1 MRRTRGLTTAGAVVI
16 ATVAALVVIPAAAAT
31 TRTLTFGP
39 VADTTI
45 RADHPAKV
53 YGTLTTLT
61 ADASPVQNTLVR
73 FTVSGVGG
81 DVVVGATLRLFVTN
95 QSPVG
100 GSVARVASQTWG
112 ENVTWNTAPVA
123 DPLPV
128 ATLGKVGL
136 NTWAQFNVLP
146 IVTGDGTFSMRI
158 SSTSADGVAF
168 VSREGTTSTRR
179 PQLVVTTSPPPDQ
192 TAPTVS
198 ITAPADGADVSGSIA
213 VDASASDNVGV
224 TSVTFSVDGSSI
236 GTDTTSPY
244 EMPWDTTL
252 VANGAH
258 TLTARAVDA
267 AGNTGDAAPIGVNV
281 GNTVDTTS
289 PDPPGDLQAAVGGPR
304 QVSLTWAAA
313 VDNVAVTGYEVSR
326 DGTVLTTTSALGYV
340 DTSMAPGTH
349 ATYGV
354 VAIDPS
360 GNRSDPATVDAT
372 TPTVPTSFTFAAAG
386 DHGANATAA
395 LSLAALDASPASFYL
410 ALGDLDYDETT
421 SDAAWCDY
429 IHQHLPTKGPDFPF
443 EVVTGNHEDDSM
455 VDGYVLNHAACLP
468 DHLGAT
474 AGPGSQYGVE
484 YSFDYPAGAPLA
496 RFIMVS
502 PELKVNGTT
511 YHYVPGN
518 PHYAWLKDTIDQAH
532 AAGIPW
538 VVVGMHYPCLSAG
551 QYGCAE
557 GSALMNLLVNEKVDL
572 VLHGHEHTY
581 QRGKQLATDP
591 TTCPTISPTGYNPAC
606 VVDDGL
612 DGVYPKGAGTVDV
625 IDGTFGRS
633 LYASSRADPEAPY
646 FAKLDSTTHGFM
658 RYDVTATRLDASF
671 VHVDGTFN
679 DNFSIVSGATASA
692 DRSPPSP
699 PGGLSADTSV
709 PGKVTLSWSA
719 STDDAAVRDYIVSR
733 DGVAIGSTT
742 TTSFVDPSVTSGS
755 TYAYSVT
762 GYDTAFNPSAPA
774 GPLSVTI
781 PSAATLTFVPD
792 ADASLY
798 SANPNTN
805 YGAATT
811 LETDN
816 SPVKNFL
823 VRFTVTGVGTS
834 TVTGAT
840 LRLTCSDPS
849 PRGGDVTLAASTPWT
864 ENAVTWATA
873 PAAGTTAASIGS
885 VVAGTTYQV
894 DLSSIIHGDGTY
906 TLRIVTPNADGA
918 DFVSKEG
925 TLASRPQLK
934 LTLAP

>member
-1 MRRTRGLTTAGAVVI
+1 MRRFRRLPMT
-16 ATVAALVVIPAAAAT
+16 LVVVTATIAIFVAVPASAAP
-31 TRTLTFGP
+31 RTLTFGP
-39 VADTTI
+39 VVDTTI
-45 RADHPAKV
+45 RADHPAKS
-53 YGTLTTLT
+53 YGSLTTLT
-61 ADASPVQNTLVR
+61 ADNSPVQNALLR
-73 FTVSGVGG
+73 FTVSGVGT

-95 QSPVG
+95 PSPVG

-112 ENVTWNTAPVA
+112 ENVPWNSAPVA

-128 ATLGKVGL
+128 ATISKAAK

-146 IVTGDGTFSMRI
+146 IITGDGTYSMRI
-158 SSTSADGVAF
+158 SSTSIDGVAF
-168 VSREGTTSTRR
+168 VSREGANTAQR
-179 PQLVVTTSPPPDQ
+179 PQLVLTTSPPPDQ
-192 TAPTVS
+192 TAPTVG
-198 ITAPADGADVSGSIA
+198 ITAPTEGANVSGSVA
-213 VDASASDNVGV
+213 VDATASDNVGV
-224 TSVTFSVDGSSI
+224 TSVTFSVDGSPI

-244 EMPWDTTL
+244 EVPWDTSL

-258 TLTARAVDA
+258 TVTASAVDA

-281 GNTVDTTS
+281 GNAVDTTS

-326 DGTVLTTTSALGYV
+326 DGSVLTTTDALGYV
-340 DTSMAPGTH
+340 DTSIAPGTH
-349 ATYGV
+349 ATYSV

-360 GNRSDPATVDAT
+360 ANRSDPATVDAT
-372 TPTVPTSFTFAAAG
+372 TPAVPTSFTFAAAG
-386 DHGANATAA
+386 DHGANPTAA

-443 EVVTGNHEDDSM
+443 EVVTGNHEDDTM

-518 PHYAWLKDTIDQAH
+518 PHYAWLKDAIDQAH

-551 QYGCAE
+551 QYGCAA

-572 VLHGHEHTY
+572 VLHGHEHSY

-606 VVDDGL
+606 VVDDGM

-646 FAKLDSTTHGFM
+646 FAQLDGTTHGFM
-658 RYDVTATRLDASF
+658 RYDVTATKLDASF

-679 DNFSIVSGATASA
+679 DAFSIVQGATPLA
-692 DRSPPSP
+692 DRSPPSTP
-699 PGGLSADTSV
+699 NTLAADTTV
-709 PGKVTLSWSA
+709 PGKVTLSWGA
-719 STDDAAVRDYIVSR
+719 STDDAGIRNYIVSR
-733 DGVAIGSTT
+733 DGVAIGTTT
-742 TTSFVDPSVTSGS
+742 TTSFVDPSVTSGG

-762 GYDTAFNPSAPA
+762 AYDTAFNPSTPA

-781 PSAATLTFVPD
+781 PTASTLTFIAD

-798 SANPNTN
+798 AANPTTN
-805 YGAATT
+805 YGAT
-811 LETDN
+811 LKLEADN

-823 VRFTVTGVGTS
+823 VRFTVAGVGTS

-840 LRLTCSDPS
+840 LRLTCSDPA

-864 ENAVTWATA
+864 EGTVTWGNA
-873 PAAGTTAASIGS
+873 PAAGATAASMGA
-885 VVAGTTYQV
+885 VVAGTTYAV

-906 TLRIVTPNADGA
+906 TLRITTPNADGA
-918 DFVSKEG
+918 DFVSREG
-925 TLASRPQLK
+925 AIGSRLQLTVTLAG
-934 LTLAP
+934 